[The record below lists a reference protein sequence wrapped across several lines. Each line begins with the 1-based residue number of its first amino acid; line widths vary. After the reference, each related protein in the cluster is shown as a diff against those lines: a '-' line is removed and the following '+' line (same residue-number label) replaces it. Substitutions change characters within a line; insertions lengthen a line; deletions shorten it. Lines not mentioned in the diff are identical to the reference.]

1 MPTKVPL
8 DPRVILSG
16 MFTAL
21 TVILVVVIPIFIAY
35 VLLTR
40 AGREALWMGIANLQR
55 SVLRT
60 ALTML
65 GIIIGVAA
73 VVSVISMGD
82 GARQMVVNEVSKTGG
97 TNLIE
102 IYRDEWDRQ
111 GGSTVTSRTRRG
123 RFRWQR
129 NRAKPIDYQDYLN
142 LRMFITDAKALSA
155 EDDFS
160 RGVTV
165 GYGGREKETGLTGTT
180 PQYDLTHGWTVARG
194 RFITEED
201 MQEAAKVAVLGSKI
215 AQDIFGSTDPLGRE
229 IRARRS
235 GGWGNFDIRLTVVGI
250 MSEKGDSTATQGW
263 DDRVLIP
270 LKTYHNR
277 LTGRDS
283 VERIRILANS
293 VADVDRTVEEA
304 KSILARR
311 HDDVNAFQY
320 WTAVQEIATAERL
333 GMILKLLMGV
343 IAGIA
348 LVVAGIG
355 IMNIMLVSVTERT
368 REIGLRKALGAK
380 RRDILFQFLIE
391 TSVLSLVGGLLG
403 TGVGVALGRSAAGL
417 LERFVLNGSQWPSV
431 MSPNAVIVAM
441 GVAFLV
447 GVISGVYPAR
457 RAARLTPVEALRTE

>member
-1 MPTKVPL
+1 
-8 DPRVILSG
+8 

-21 TVILVVVIPIFIAY
+21 TVMLLVVIPVFIGY
-35 VLLTR
+35 VLITR
-40 AGREALWMGIANLQR
+40 AGREALRMGVSNLRR

-60 ALTML
+60 ALTMV
-65 GIIIGVAA
+65 GIVIGVAA

-82 GARQMVVNEVSKTGG
+82 GARQMVVNEVAKTGG
-97 TNLIE
+97 TSLIE

-111 GGSTVTSRTRRG
+111 GGSTVTARTRQG

-129 NRAKPIDYQDYLN
+129 NRAKPIDYRDFLN
-142 LRMFITDAKALSA
+142 LQMFMSNVKALSA

-160 RGVTV
+160 RGVAV
-165 GYGGREKETGLTGTT
+165 GYGSREKETGLTGTT
-180 PQYDLTHGWTVARG
+180 PSYDVTHDWPVARG
-194 RFITEED
+194 RFLSDDD
-201 MQEAAKVAVLGSKI
+201 MQEAAKVAVIGSKL
-215 AQDIFGSTDPLGRE
+215 AKDIFGETDPLGRE

-235 GGWGNFDIRLTVVGI
+235 GGWGNFDIRLQVVGV
-250 MSEKGDSTATQGW
+250 MSEKGDSAATQGW
-263 DDRVLIP
+263 DDRVLMP
-270 LKTYHNR
+270 LTAYHGR
-277 LTGRDS
+277 LTGSDH
-283 VERIRILANS
+283 VERIRIQANS
-293 VADVDRTVEEA
+293 VADVERTVEAA

-311 HDDVNAFQY
+311 HDDVAAFQY

-403 TGVGVALGRSAAGL
+403 TAFGVVLGRSAAGL
-417 LERFVLNGSQWPSV
+417 LEKFVLNGSQWPSV
-431 MSPNAVIVAM
+431 VSVNAVIVAI
-441 GVAFLV
+441 GVAFSV
-447 GVISGVYPAR
+447 GVVSGVYPAR
-457 RAARLTPVEALRTE
+457 RAARLTPVEALRTD